1 MSESTTPNTEIA
13 ALSEAEQN
21 ALACRCHEALC
32 PLHNEASD
40 GHVEHEVT
48 DLLATVERIIAAR
61 LAPLAVLADQWDAR
75 YGPFPNGF
83 CSSLTIHEASGALRW
98 NLRHPEQRISP
109 GERNSDG
116 GAA

>member
-1 MSESTTPNTEIA
+1 MSEHTQAADIA
-13 ALSEAEQN
+13 VLSEAEQS

-40 GHVEHEVT
+40 GYVEHEVA

-61 LAPLAVLADQWDAR
+61 LAPLAALADQWDAR

-98 NLRHPEQRISP
+98 NLRHPEQRNPP
-109 GERNSDG
+109 GERSNGSPR
-116 GAA
+116 